1 MIIVPKAIYRVNI
14 IQIKLPMAFL
24 KELEQKFLQ
33 FVWKHKRTQI
43 AKVILKLEMNLEQ
56 LASFTADYTT
66 KLQ

>member
-1 MIIVPKAIYRVNI
+1 
-14 IQIKLPMAFL
+14 MAFFT
-24 KELEQKFLQ
+24 ELEQKFLQ